1 MYSTYSTEQLERTA
15 HTSMTGFP
23 ATVLA
28 PEEPAALPLVAA
40 LCQRLAAADIR
51 YCHWKSNDV
60 IERSATGENDLDLLV
75 SRADAE
81 RFTAILHDLGF
92 KAAHE
97 THPWGMPGIL
107 DYYGYDET
115 AGRLVHAHIHY
126 QLVIGEDMT
135 KNYHLPLEAPYLAS
149 AVQGELFKTP
159 APAFE
164 LVIFVIRMILK
175 HSTWDTILGRWGKLS
190 KAERRELAYLQ
201 KLADPREVDE
211 VLATQLPYIDNGLF
225 KRCIDALRPDAP
237 LWTRLRVGHQLQSH
251 LKVFARRPP
260 LRDAG
265 LRFWRRGL
273 LAYRRRF
280 AQLPRRRLNRGG
292 ALLAIVGGDGSGKT
306 TAVETIYQWLGADLD
321 VTKVHLGKPEW
332 SRTTK
337 VVRALLKVG
346 RQVTGAPY
354 IDWASVL
361 YEDYRAVHGFAT
373 YCLALRSLCLARD
386 LYWSYGAARRM
397 ASNGELVVCDR
408 FPLSAVSWMDAPHIG
423 QLLEVHGRPHR
434 LLRWL
439 ARWER
444 SYFEAILPPEVLLVL
459 RLDPAIAAQRRA
471 DESQQPVLAR
481 NQGIWQVDW
490 TKLDAHVVDASCP
503 PSHVHAALKAGVW
516 AKL

>member
-1 MYSTYSTEQLERTA
+1 MYTYSTEQVDPKL
-15 HTSMTGFP
+15 HTVMPGFP
-23 ATVLA
+23 ATTL
-28 PEEPAALPLVAA
+28 PEKPAALPLVAT
-40 LCQRLAAADIR
+40 LCQRLAAADIT

-60 IERSATGENDLDLLV
+60 LERSASGENDLDLLV

-126 QLVIGEDMT
+126 QLIIGEDMT
-135 KNYHLPLEAPYLAS
+135 KNYHLPLEEPYLAS
-149 AVQGELFKTP
+149 AIQGELFKTP

-164 LVIFVIRMILK
+164 LIVFVIRMILK
-175 HSTWDTILGRWGKLS
+175 HSTWDTILGRWGQLS

-201 KLADPREVDE
+201 KLADPRHVAEL
-211 VLATQLPYIDNGLF
+211 LAAELPTIDMALF
-225 KRCIDALRPDAP
+225 NRCVAALRPGTP
-237 LWTRLRVGHQLQSH
+237 VWTRMWIGHQLQRRLTAH
-251 LKVFARRPP
+251 ARRPQVI
-260 LRDAG
+260 DAG
-265 LRFWRRGL
+265 LRFWRRAI
-273 LAYRRRF
+273 LAYNRRF
-280 AQLPRRRLNRGG
+280 AKLPQRRLSRGG
-292 ALLAIVGGDGSGKT
+292 ALIAIVGGDGAGKT
-306 TAVETIYQWLGADLD
+306 TAVETVYQWLGADLE
-321 VTKVHLGKPEW
+321 VTKVHLGKPAW

-346 RQVTGAPY
+346 RQVTGTPY
-354 IDWASVL
+354 VEWAAVL
-361 YEDYRAVHGFAT
+361 YEGYSQVRGFAA

-386 LYWSYGAARRM
+386 LYWSYSAARRM
-397 ASNGELVVCDR
+397 ASNGALVVCDR
-408 FPLSAVSWMDAPHIG
+408 FPLDAVTWMDAPHIG
-423 QLLEVHGRPHR
+423 QLLEVHGRPSR

-439 ARWER
+439 AQWER
-444 SYFEAILPPEVLLVL
+444 SYFQAMLPPEVLLVL

-490 TKLDAHVVDASCP
+490 RNLGAHVVDASCP
-503 PSHVHAALKAGVW
+503 PSQVHAALKAGVW
-516 AKL
+516 AQL

>member
-1 MYSTYSTEQLERTA
+1 MYTYSTEQLEHTA
-15 HTSMTGFP
+15 HTGRPGFP

-28 PEEPAALPLVAA
+28 AEEAAALPLVVT
-40 LCQRLAAADIR
+40 LCQRLAAAEIS

-60 IERSATGENDLDLLV
+60 LERSATGENDLDLLV
-75 SRADAE
+75 SRTDAE

-97 THPWGMPGIL
+97 IHPWGMPGIL
-107 DYYGYDET
+107 DYYGYDAAAE
-115 AGRLVHAHIHY
+115 RLVHAHIHY

-135 KNYHLPLEAPYLAS
+135 KNYHLPLETPYLAS
-149 AVQGELFKTP
+149 AVQGNLFKTP

-164 LVIFVIRMILK
+164 LIIFVIRMILK
-175 HSTWDTILGRWGKLS
+175 HSTWDTILGRWGALS

-201 KLADPREVDE
+201 KLAEPQGVADI
-211 VLATQLPYIDNGLF
+211 LATHLPYIDSALF
-225 KRCIDALRPDAP
+225 NRCVAALRPNAP
-237 LWTRLRVGHQLQSH
+237 LWTRLWVGHQLQRQ
-251 LKVFARRPP
+251 LKVYARRSS
-260 LRDAG
+260 LHDAG
-265 LRFWRRGL
+265 LRFWRRGI

-280 AQLPRRRLNRGG
+280 TQLPRRRLNRGG
-292 ALLAIVGGDGSGKT
+292 ALIAIVGGDGSGKT
-306 TAVETIYQWLGADLD
+306 TAVETVTQWLGADLD

-346 RQVTGAPY
+346 RKVTGAPY
-354 IDWASVL
+354 IDWAAVL
-361 YEDYRAVHGFAT
+361 YEGYREVHGFAA

-386 LYWSYGAARRM
+386 LYGSYGAARRM

-408 FPLSAVSWMDAPHIG
+408 FPLGAVTWMDAPHIG
-423 QLLEVHGRPHR
+423 QLLEVHGRPGF

-444 SYFEAILPPEVLLVL
+444 RYFQAMLPPEVLLVL

-490 TKLDAHVVDASCP
+490 TELNAHVVDASCP

>member
-1 MYSTYSTEQLERTA
+1 MYTTYSTEQLERTP
-15 HTSMTGFP
+15 HTGMLGSP
-23 ATVLA
+23 ATTLRSEGAV
-28 PEEPAALPLVAA
+28 ALPLVVA
-40 LCQRLAAADIR
+40 LCERLAAAAIS

-81 RFTAILHDLGF
+81 RFTAILHELGF

-107 DYYGYDET
+107 DYYGYDESS
-115 AGRLVHAHIHY
+115 GRLVHAHIHY

-164 LVIFVIRMILK
+164 LIIFVIRMILK
-175 HSTWDTILGRWGKLS
+175 HSTWDTILGRWGTLS

-201 KLADPREVDE
+201 KLAEPRRVAEI
-211 VLATQLPYIDNGLF
+211 LATHLPSIDGALF
-225 KRCIDALRPDAP
+225 NRCVEALRPDAP
-237 LWTRLRVGHQLQSH
+237 LWTRLWVGHQVQRQ
-251 LKVFARRPP
+251 LKVFARRSPW
-260 LRDAG
+260 RDAG
-265 LRFWRRGL
+265 LRFWRRGR

-280 AQLPRRRLNRGG
+280 TQLPRRRLNRGG
-292 ALLAIVGGDGSGKT
+292 ALLAIVGGDGAGKT
-306 TAVETIYQWLGADLD
+306 TAVETVTQWLGAELD
-321 VTKVHLGKPEW
+321 VTKVHLGKPAW

-337 VVRALLKVG
+337 VVRALLNLG
-346 RQVTGAPY
+346 RKVTGAPY
-354 IDWASVL
+354 VEWAAVL
-361 YEDYRAVHGFAT
+361 YEDYREVHGFAA

-386 LYWSYGAARRM
+386 LYGSYAAARRM
-397 ASNGELVVCDR
+397 ASNGALVVCDR
-408 FPLSAVSWMDAPHIG
+408 FPLAAVTWMDAPHIG
-423 QLLEVHGRPHR
+423 QLLEVHGRPNR

-444 SYFEAILPPEVLLVL
+444 RYFAAILPPEVLLVL

-481 NQGIWQVDW
+481 NQGIWQVAW
-490 TKLDAHVVDASCP
+490 AKLDAHVVDASCP
-503 PSHVHAALKAGVW
+503 PDEVRAALKTGVW